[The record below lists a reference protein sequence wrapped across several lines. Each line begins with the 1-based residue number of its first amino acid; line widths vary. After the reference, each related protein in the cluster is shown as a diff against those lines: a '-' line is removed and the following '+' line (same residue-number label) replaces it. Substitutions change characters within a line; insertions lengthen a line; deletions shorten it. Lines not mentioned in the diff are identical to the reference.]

1 MRDFGGR
8 VAFITGGAS
17 GAGFGQATVFG
28 RAGARIAIAD
38 VRPDALDDAVARLTE
53 AGIEARGFVLDVTDR
68 AAYARVAD
76 AVEEHFGDPVTL
88 LFNTAGV
95 NGFGP
100 IEAMTYEDF
109 DWIMG
114 VNLGGVINGM
124 QTFVPRMIAAGRGG
138 HVTSVAS
145 VGGFEG
151 SRMTGPYSMAKAGGI
166 NLLASY
172 GQALP
177 AHGLRGSGLG
187 PAGIRSNISDAH
199 LTREQPSATGVLTDD
214 GFVGALREVYSH
226 GMDPEHLAMHL
237 KRAIERE
244 QLYVIPYPEV
254 RDDLEGV
261 FGRILDALPDSDD
274 LDPAGAASR
283 ERALADFRA
292 GIRRRADNASRA
304 T

>member
-1 MRDFGGR
+1 MRDFAGR

-53 AGIEARGFVLDVTDR
+53 AGIEARGFVLDITDR

-100 IEAMTYEDF
+100 IESMTYEDF

-124 QTFVPRMIAAGRGG
+124 QTFTEPQVL
-138 HVTSVAS
+138 
-145 VGGFEG
+145 F
-151 SRMTGPYSMAKAGGI
+151 GI
-166 NLLASY
+166 NSANNASSGGPGGAGLTAILYFYREAFNNNDY
-172 GQALP
+172 G
-177 AHGLRGSGLG
+177 
-187 PAGIRSNISDAH
+187 
-199 LTREQPSATGVLTDD
+199 
-214 GFVGALREVYSH
+214 Y
-226 GMDPEHLAMHL
+226 
-237 KRAIERE
+237 
-244 QLYVIPYPEV
+244 
-254 RDDLEGV
+254 
-261 FGRILDALPDSDD
+261 
-274 LDPAGAASR
+274 GAAIAWAVFVVILLFTAINWRLVQRR
-283 ERALADFRA
+283 ERGL
-292 GIRRRADNASRA
+292 
-304 T
+304 